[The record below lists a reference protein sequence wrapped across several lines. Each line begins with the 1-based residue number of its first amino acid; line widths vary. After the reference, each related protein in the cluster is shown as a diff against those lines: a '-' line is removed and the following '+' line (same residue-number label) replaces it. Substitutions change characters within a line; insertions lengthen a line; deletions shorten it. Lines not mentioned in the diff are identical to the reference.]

1 MAGGLMAE
9 TPLDGMRI
17 AILVSTDFEQVE
29 LTEPMEALAEAGARV
44 DIVAPNSGTVTG
56 MKHDAKKDDFNV
68 DFTLDQVN
76 ADEFDGVMLPGGALN
91 ADFLRVVPKAQE
103 FVRKM
108 DADGKPI
115 AIICHAPW
123 LLVSAGLVKGRTLT
137 SYHTIEDDIRN
148 AGGNWEDREV
158 IRDKNWVT
166 SRQPGDIQAFNR
178 EMVKMFAEL
187 KNEARRAA

>member
-1 MAGGLMAE
+1 MAE
-9 TPLDGMRI
+9 KPLDGMRI
-17 AILVSTDFEQVE
+17 AILVSTAFEQVE
-29 LTEPMEALAEAGARV
+29 LTEPMEALAQAGAHV
-44 DIVAPNSGTVTG
+44 DIVAPNSGTITG
-56 MKHDAKKDDFNV
+56 MNHDVKKDDFNV
-68 DFTLDQVN
+68 DFTLDQVSP
-76 ADEFDGVMLPGGALN
+76 DEFDGVMLPGGALN

-103 FVRKM
+103 FVKKINS
-108 DADGKPI
+108 DGKPM

-123 LLVSAGLVKGRTLT
+123 LLISARLVKGRTLT

-187 KNEARRAA
+187 KQPARRVA